1 MIQCYEIQD
10 AIDQLKSSLSD
21 KCKTV
26 NPNQVFYILELI
38 DAIRRCIEEGGE
50 GSENAVLYIPQD
62 KSESERRIARENIK
76 AVSREEMIQYII
88 ENSDYLAEQLGY
100 EVIINKQNNLTPDG
114 TGTKYPTVD
123 AVNVK
128 FQNIEEIISNIESE
142 VNEIQE
148 IIITQ
153 LQPQYFNFNN
163 QTTVICDHGLQKIP
177 KVTVM
182 IGTEEVF
189 ADIEHTPD
197 MNTVIVTF
205 SNNRTGVII
214 IQ

>member
-62 KSESERRIARENIK
+62 KSESERRVARENIR

-88 ENSDYLAEQLGY
+88 DNSDYLAEQLGY
-100 EVIINKQNNLTPDG
+100 EVIINKQNNLTVDG

-123 AVNVK
+123 AVNIE
-128 FQNIEEIISNIESE
+128 FNIINDRIDAIENIIVLPIYHYFA
-142 VNEIQE
+142 NET
-148 IIITQ
+148 IITINHN
-153 LQPQYFNFNN
+153 LGKYVN
-163 QTTVICDHGLQKIP
+163 VIVL
-177 KVTVM
+177 
-182 IGTEEVF
+182 IGTEKVI
-189 ADIEHTPD
+189 ADIEYTPD
-197 MNTVIVTF
+197 MNSIIVRF
-205 SNNRTGVII
+205 ERLETGLII
-214 IQ
+214 IN